1 MFSVRSC
8 SFCPGYS
15 SVYSLLACIVEVMCR
30 SDHIVCLQ
38 YIYHFCILYSES
50 QTTSPVLALDLEFV
64 IFWNCDC

>member
-1 MFSVRSC
+1 MLYVVWFMFSVRSC

-38 YIYHFCILYSES
+38 Y
-50 QTTSPVLALDLEFV
+50 VLALDLEFV